1 MKSLSLFISLSLIL
15 NGCSGI
21 SQAMQKSGGLGKIE
35 ENISSFDGTI
45 EVTIGSA
52 YVAPA
57 DGGIPDIRI
66 GASWTN
72 NYPDKIIL
80 FVEIISFSDYNSISA
95 VSLNLDNKIVNLIP
109 VETLTNFDYEMLSP
123 SFVLKQSNRLF
134 ISDINTINNILGSH
148 VSKIRVDSDRSY
160 RVGDFKRKS
169 YGNVLFLDGLPSFL
183 NTIKKHL

>member
-1 MKSLSLFISLSLIL
+1 MKSVLLIISISLFL

-21 SQAMQKSGGLGKIE
+21 SQAMQKSGGLGKIN

-72 NYPDKIIL
+72 NNPDKIIL
-80 FVEIISFSDYNSISA
+80 FVEIISFSDYNSIPS
-95 VSLNLDNKIVNLIP
+95 VSLNLDNKITKLTP
-109 VETLTNFDYEMLSP
+109 VEALTNFDYEMFSP

-134 ISDINTINNILGSH
+134 ITDINTIKNIIESR
-148 VSKIRVDSDRSY
+148 VSKIRVDSDRTY
-160 RVGDFKRKS
+160 RVGDFRRKS
-169 YGNVLFLDGLPSFL
+169 YGNVLFLDGLPTFL
-183 NTIKKHL
+183 NTINKHL